1 MRSVHAPHTLYPLS
15 PKVKC
20 INLNVMRKHSIMDA
34 RSNWCD
40 GTGKFNL
47 IFSFV
52 LRLFCEV
59 YWVQRHFFLY
69 LILINFRCDIIFFS
83 LIENPLYIYYFTL
96 FEVKYEN
103 IKVYRTCKFNLFK
116 KINCTN
122 SHKNILAK
130 RDISFEVI
138 FLNKLSG
145 RFRVHL
151 SPHRIRSIT
160 RKHSEKRHQKW
171 PKTKFWMRNSSWKAH
186 GRQNCNI
193 PRYFWTCNRDEC
205 ITKVH
210 TYTHTYDHSN
220 VNKHSFRR
228 KQTSTPEE
236 HVREPPRLMID
247 LSVSD

>member
-1 MRSVHAPHTLYPLS
+1 MLCESTQLWMRGRIDTMELE
-15 PKVKC
+15 
-20 INLNVMRKHSIMDA
+20 
-34 RSNWCD
+34 
-40 GTGKFNL
+40 NL
-47 IFSFV
+47 IWFFLLFFV
-52 LRLFCEV
+52 FFCEV

-96 FEVKYEN
+96 FEVKYE
-103 IKVYRTCKFNLFK
+103 ITKVYRTCKFNLFK

-122 SHKNILAK
+122 SHKKILAK

-171 PKTKFWMRNSSWKAH
+171 RKTKFWMRNSSWKAH

-210 TYTHTYDHSN
+210 TYTYDHSN